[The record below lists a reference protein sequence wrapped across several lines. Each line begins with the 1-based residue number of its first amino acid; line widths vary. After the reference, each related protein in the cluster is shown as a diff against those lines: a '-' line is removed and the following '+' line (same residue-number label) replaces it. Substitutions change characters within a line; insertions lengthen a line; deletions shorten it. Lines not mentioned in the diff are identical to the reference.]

1 MTLSTH
7 VLDTSIGR
15 PAASVAIRLQRN
27 DDGRWIDVAE
37 EATNADGRVA
47 SLLPPDAPSAAGGY
61 RLSFDA
67 GAYFQRRG
75 VESFYSTIAIEFV
88 ARDPAAHYHVPLLLS
103 PFGYATYRGS

>member
-1 MTLSTH
+1 MTVSTH

-15 PAASVAIRLQRN
+15 PAASVAVRLERKE
-27 DDGRWIDVAE
+27 DGRWIDVAE
-37 EATNADGRVA
+37 DSTNGDGRVA
-47 SLLPPDAPSAAGGY
+47 SLLPPGAPPAAGSY

-88 ARDPAAHYHVPLLLS
+88 TRDAAAHYHVPLLLS